1 MKQSIIQLAIV
12 SGKGGTGKTSI
23 ASSFARLANKRIV
36 VDCDVDASNMPI
48 VLPHTIIEEIPF
60 FGEKKAL
67 ISQDRC
73 RRCGDCVRYCRF
85 NAIKIIDDSYII
97 EPVLCEG
104 CAVCTMMCHYEAIDM
119 VDHQSGSLIIAQS
132 DSQPFLFAKMGIGQ
146 GNSGKLVSDL
156 RQKAKA
162 IAEEKNYDCI
172 IIDGPPGIGCP
183 VIASITGTTH
193 VLIVTEPSISGIHD
207 LERIIQLVQHFR
219 IPSSVCINK
228 SDLSEENRQIIID
241 ICNRYNVPVIGTI
254 PYDTDVIK
262 AQIAGKTVVD
272 YSNRLASQ
280 EIITLW
286 NNVHA
291 MLQNVTIQ

>member
-23 ASSFARLANKRIV
+23 AASFARLANKRIV
-36 VDCDVDASNMPI
+36 VDCDVDASNIPI
-48 VLPHTIIEEIPF
+48 VLPHTIMEEIPF

-67 ISQDRC
+67 ISPDRC
-73 RRCGDCVRYCRF
+73 RGCGDCAMYCRF
-85 NAIKIIDDSYII
+85 NAIKDFYVVD
-97 EPVLCEG
+97 PLMCEG
-104 CAVCTMMCHYEAIDM
+104 CGVCAMMCHYEAIDM
-119 VDHQSGSLIIAQS
+119 VDHQSGSLVIAQS
-132 DSQPFLFAKMGIGQ
+132 DSQPFLFAKMGIGE
-146 GNSGKLVSDL
+146 GNSGKLVTDL

-193 VLIVTEPSISGIHD
+193 VIIVTEPSISGIHD
-207 LERIIQLVQHFR
+207 LERIIQLTQHFR
-219 IPSSVCINK
+219 IPASVCINK
-228 SDLSEENRQIIID
+228 SDLSDENRQIIVD
-241 ICNRYNVPVIGTI
+241 ICNRYSVPIIGTI

-272 YSNRLASQ
+272 YSHGLASQ
-280 EIITLW
+280 EITTLW
-286 NNVHA
+286 NTVQTF
-291 MLQNVTIQ
+291 LQNVTMHQY

>member
-23 ASSFARLANKRIV
+23 AASFARLAEKRIV

-48 VLPHTIIEEIPF
+48 VLHHTIMEEIPF
-60 FGEKKAL
+60 FGEKKAV

-73 RRCGDCVRYCRF
+73 RGCGDCVIYCRF
-85 NAIKIIDDSYII
+85 NAIKDFYVV

-104 CAVCTMMCHYEAIDM
+104 CAVCAMMCPYEAIDM
-119 VDHQSGSLIIAQS
+119 VDNQSGSLVIAQS
-132 DSQPFLFAKMGIGQ
+132 DLQPFLFAKMGIGE

-156 RQKAKA
+156 REKAKS
-162 IAEEKNYDCI
+162 IAEEENYDLI

-207 LERIIQLVQHFR
+207 LERIVQLTQHFR
-219 IPSSVCINK
+219 IPASVCINK
-228 SDLSEENRQIIID
+228 SDLSDENRQIIID
-241 ICNRYNVPVIGTI
+241 ICNRYNVPVVGNI

-272 YSNRLASQ
+272 YSHGMASQ
-280 EIITLW
+280 EIMKLW
-286 NNVHA
+286 VHTQT
-291 MLQNVTIQ
+291 MLQHVPIK